1 MLRLDQ
7 PTITDDERELL
18 NELRRL
24 YDRYERLNHKI
35 AFSHHRQK
43 FSRDPGD
50 VEQATHDEQK
60 FLGKINDLM
69 DRLGVIE
76 GHLMRVRK
84 KVRPV
89 LN

>member
-1 MLRLDQ
+1 MLGLDQ

-35 AFSHHRQK
+35 ALSHHRQK
-43 FSRDPGD
+43 FSSDPAD
-50 VEQATHDEQK
+50 VNRATHDEQK
-60 FLGKINDLM
+60 LLGEIGDLM

-84 KVRPV
+84 KIRPV